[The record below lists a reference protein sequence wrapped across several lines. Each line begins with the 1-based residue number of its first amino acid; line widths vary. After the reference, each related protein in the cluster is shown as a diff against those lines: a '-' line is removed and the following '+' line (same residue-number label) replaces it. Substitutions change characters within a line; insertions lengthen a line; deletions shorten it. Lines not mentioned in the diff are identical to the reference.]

1 MKKTGF
7 TLAEVLIT
15 LAIIGVIATL
25 TLPALM
31 TNTAEQQY
39 KAGLKKGINTLTE
52 AAQTNGAQAGFDF
65 GSVTVASTNM
75 DDSEQSIWG
84 LLASR
89 TNMDRK
95 LSGTD
100 NVSTDKLGAV
110 AGQSGNIAVFFRD
123 GAALIFPKTSKIDN
137 DTGAL
142 QDDGLPLGIA
152 AIYDTNGM
160 KGPNLL
166 SNCDGKIAQT
176 SELSD
181 AEKDCTQK
189 ANRVIRDQFGVK
201 LRGGFAV
208 PNGAASR
215 WILTDDK

>member
-1 MKKTGF
+1 MKKLGF

-39 KAGLKKGINTLTE
+39 KAGLKKGLNTLTE
-52 AAQTNGAQAGFDF
+52 AAQANGAQAGFDY
-65 GSVTVASTNM
+65 GSVTQASTDM
-75 DDSEQSIWG
+75 TDEDQSIWG
-84 LLASR
+84 LLANR

-95 LSGTD
+95 LSGTA
-100 NVSTDKLGAV
+100 NVTSDKLGVV
-110 AGQSGNIAVFFRD
+110 AGQSGNAAVFFRD
-123 GAALIFPKTSKIDN
+123 GSAIIFKLSDLIDDT
-137 DTGAL
+137 TGAL
-142 QDDGLPLGIA
+142 QPDGLPKGIA
-152 AIYDTNGM
+152 AIYDTNGL
-160 KGPNLL
+160 KGPNLV
-166 SNCDGKIAQT
+166 SNCDGKIVQT
-176 SELSD
+176 SALSD
-181 AEKDCTQK
+181 AEKDCSQK
-189 ANRVIRDQFGVK
+189 DKRVIRDQFGIK